1 MDLQKDVRYL
11 KGVGPARQRLLADIG
26 IRTVYELLT
35 YYPRDHVDRSHLK
48 LIAQLQDQETTT
60 IQATVVAHHPI
71 YTRSR
76 KKLLKIDLSDGTGT
90 ATLVCFNQFYLKD
103 TLPQGRTI
111 IVNGKFE
118 KKTSPANAFEVTN
131 FTYEVLSGDHE
142 DLIHTGRIVPVYSV
156 TQHLNLRFLRS
167 LIRQALDEY
176 RPALAE
182 FLPPEIISGQSWL
195 DWPRAIEYIHF
206 PPSFT
211 ELELAKRRLAFTEF
225 FILEMVLAV
234 KHFKEQRLVKGNSY
248 QLKKNLLTPF
258 KQLLP
263 FEFTAEQK
271 KVIRE
276 IFEDMQS
283 VHPLN
288 RLLQGDVGSGKTVV
302 SLCAMLLAVENGYQ
316 AAIMAP
322 TEILAEQHFLYL
334 ERYLHD
340 LGVKTALLTSGMDKK
355 EYRQVKTD
363 IASGQVQVAVG
374 TQALLE
380 KDVSFKR
387 LGLVVIDEQHKF
399 GVRQRLSL
407 RGKGSQADVLVMTAT
422 PIPRSLALTLYG
434 DLDVSTIGQLPPG
447 RLPIK
452 TYKLTEQEAY
462 DFVKGQVSQGRQAFI
477 VYPLIEESPN
487 FTLKAARRMATDLQE
502 KVFPEYKVGLMH
514 GRLKVEEKER
524 IMADFKNK
532 KIDILVATTVIEV
545 GIDIANATVM
555 LIEHAERFGLAT
567 LHQLRGRVGRGS
579 DQSYCLLVG
588 EARTPEARSRIAA
601 MLASTDGF
609 KIAEQDLQI
618 RGPGEFFGTRQSGLP
633 EFKIADVVNDFALLS
648 QAREMAF
655 ALVQADPYLRQQQHA
670 PLKKFMIEAYGNSL
684 NLIQVG

>member
-1 MDLQKDVRYL
+1 M
-11 KGVGPARQRLLADIG
+11 
-26 IRTVYELLT
+26 
-35 YYPRDHVDRSHLK
+35 
-48 LIAQLQDQETTT
+48 
-60 IQATVVAHHPI
+60 
-71 YTRSR
+71 
-76 KKLLKIDLSDGTGT
+76 
-90 ATLVCFNQFYLKD
+90 
-103 TLPQGRTI
+103 
-111 IVNGKFE
+111 
-118 KKTSPANAFEVTN
+118 
-131 FTYEVLSGDHE
+131 
-142 DLIHTGRIVPVYSV
+142 
-156 TQHLNLRFLRS
+156 
-167 LIRQALDEY
+167 
-176 RPALAE
+176 
-182 FLPPEIISGQSWL
+182 
-195 DWPRAIEYIHF
+195 
-206 PPSFT
+206 
-211 ELELAKRRLAFTEF
+211 
-225 FILEMVLAV
+225 
-234 KHFKEQRLVKGNSY
+234 
-248 QLKKNLLTPF
+248 
-258 KQLLP
+258 
-263 FEFTAEQK
+263 
-271 KVIRE
+271 
-276 IFEDMQS
+276 
-283 VHPLN
+283 
-288 RLLQGDVGSGKTVV
+288 
-302 SLCAMLLAVENGYQ
+302 
-316 AAIMAP
+316 
-322 TEILAEQHFLYL
+322 
-334 ERYLHD
+334 
-340 LGVKTALLTSGMDKK
+340 
-355 EYRQVKTD
+355 
-363 IASGQVQVAVG
+363 
-374 TQALLE
+374 
-380 KDVSFKR
+380 
-387 LGLVVIDEQHKF
+387 GLVVIDEQHKF